1 MSIANSGLFLVC
13 IFKKYLFPPPPFQS
27 VCVPRFEVDL
37 LQTAY
42 IGFFVFFFWGG
53 IYSASLCL
61 LVGAFNP
68 LTFMV
73 IIDKYDPVTICFIVW
88 GSFL

>member
-42 IGFFVFFFWGG
+42 IGFFVFFFGG
-53 IYSASLCL
+53 GVSIQPVFVFWLEH
-61 LVGAFNP
+61 
-68 LTFMV
+68 LTHLHL
-73 IIDKYDPVTICFIVW
+73 W
-88 GSFL
+88 

>member
-1 MSIANSGLFLVC
+1 MSIANPGLFLVC
-13 IFKKYLFPPPPFQS
+13 IFKKYLFSPPPFQS

-42 IGFFVFFFWGG
+42 IGIFFFFL

-68 LTFMV
+68 LTFKV

-88 GSFL
+88 GLFL